1 MNFQVVRV
9 RRRGGTPAKP
19 VIDLIKKAAPLA
31 AKPKAPP
38 PEPKRLHITAAPD
51 GPPISEHLPEKH
63 RKIENK
69 VGRVLT
75 DEQAQ
80 ILGRIVQKAGVGHP
94 STLGLRLVLAASEDE
109 HAVAWPIGQLSRALR
124 LSGRPTEGEAVW
136 KVAQGCRTSRYRD
149 MAAAALALL
158 NQKIEE
164 AEATR

>member
-1 MNFQVVRV
+1 MDFQVVRV

-19 VIDLIKKAAPLA
+19 VIDLKKAAPQA

-38 PEPKRLHITAAPD
+38 PEPKRLDITAAPD
-51 GPPISEHLPEKH
+51 GPPISEHVPEKH

-69 VGRVLT
+69 VGKVLT

-124 LSGRPTEGEAVW
+124 LSGRPTEGQAVW
-136 KVAQGCRTSRYRD
+136 KVAEGCRTSRYRD

-158 NQKIEE
+158 NQKMEE

>member
-1 MNFQVVRV
+1 MDFQVVRV

-19 VIDLIKKAAPLA
+19 VIDLKKAAPLA

-38 PEPKRLHITAAPD
+38 TEPKCLHITAAPD
-51 GPPISEHLPEKH
+51 GPPISEHVPEKH

-69 VGRVLT
+69 VGKVLT
-75 DEQAQ
+75 DEQAE

-94 STLGLRLVLAASEDE
+94 STLGLRLVLLASEDE

-124 LSGRPTEGEAVW
+124 LSGRLTEGDAVW

-149 MAAAALALL
+149 MAAAALTLL
-158 NQKIEE
+158 NQRIEE

>member
-1 MNFQVVRV
+1 MDFQVVRV

-19 VIDLIKKAAPLA
+19 VIDLKKAAPQA
-31 AKPKAPP
+31 AKPNAPP
-38 PEPKRLHITAAPD
+38 PEPKRLDITAAPD
-51 GPPISEHLPEKH
+51 GPPISEHVPEKY

-69 VGRVLT
+69 VGKVLT
-75 DEQAQ
+75 DEQAE

-109 HAVAWPIGQLSRALR
+109 DAAASPIGQLSRALR

-158 NQKIEE
+158 NQKMEE